1 MHSILRSS
9 AAAAVVAI
17 LSGLSVPASATDPFL
32 QIHMDNQKVGS
43 DVSAFWASQRAS
55 TTGIQ
60 ADVPQ
65 YHGVP
70 NLLTYQDMQEHLG
83 MVPAFFHLFPEAK
96 LAGLWE
102 EYKATQLNPATAL
115 DARTKQLIGLAVAAQ
130 AECSPCIYFQASAA
144 FASGASFK
152 EVQETVA
159 ISVIGGHW
167 SKILTEDA
175 FQTVKKDTDALIR
188 LGVFDAPVVSN

>member
-1 MHSILRSS
+1 MHSILRNS

-17 LSGLSVPASATDPFL
+17 LSGLSVPASATDDFM
-32 QIHMDNQKVGS
+32 QIHMDNQKIGS
-43 DVSAFWASQRAS
+43 DVSAFWSSQVA
-55 TTGIQ
+55 
-60 ADVPQ
+60 AEVPQ

-70 NLLTYQDMQEHLG
+70 NFLTYRDMQEHLG

-102 EYKATQLNPATAL
+102 EYKATQLDPTTAL
-115 DARTKQLIGLAVAAQ
+115 DAKTKQLIGLAVAAE
-130 AECSPCIYFQASAA
+130 AGCSPCIYFQASAA

-167 SKILTEDA
+167 SEHLTEDA

-188 LGVFDAPVVSN
+188 LGVFDAPPALN